1 MGTSTAVANGNGKG
15 GGLSG
20 LLTSEK
26 AQARIAPFLPEG
38 VKYDRVVAA
47 AQLAA
52 ANNPDIAKCDPA
64 SIVMAVAKAMQ
75 WGLEIG
81 ETVHLVPFG
90 RTLTAVADY
99 KGLAQL
105 MIASRCVRHVEAHC
119 VYEHDGFEYVQGS
132 EARLWHQPV
141 SDRKA
146 RGALKGAYVLLH
158 LPFGVR
164 AFDYM
169 SIEDIDEIRQKY
181 SKQWKKGPVPAWYAK
196 KTVVRQVSKL
206 VPKDPRLAK
215 AFAVLEQDVA
225 EEFGGMPA
233 IAPADDDEIP
243 GAPAR
248 AQLASGEVREMGPE
262 WEEDQ
267 GSLLGEDEQHPPFQM
282 D

>member
-1 MGTSTAVANGNGKG
+1 MSTAVAHTNGNGA
-15 GGLSG
+15 GLPA
-20 LLTSEK
+20 LLMSEK

-38 VKYDRVVAA
+38 VQYDRVVAA

-52 ANNPDIAKCDPA
+52 AKTPEILKCSPA
-64 SIVMAVAKAMQ
+64 SIVMAVAKIMQ

-81 ETVHLVPFG
+81 ETAHLVPFG
-90 RTLTAVADY
+90 QTCTPVADY

-119 VYEHDGFEYVQGS
+119 VYENDGFQYEQGS
-132 EARLWHQPV
+132 NAQLWHSPN

-146 RGALKGAYVLLH
+146 RGNLKGAYVILH

-169 SIEDIDEIRQKY
+169 SVEDIDEIRQKY

-206 VPKDPRLAK
+206 VPKDPKLAK
-215 AFAVLEQDVA
+215 VFAVMEQDAA
-225 EEFGGMPA
+225 EEFGQVQAAPA
-233 IAPADDDEIP
+233 LPADDDDVP
-243 GAPAR
+243 RLAAG
-248 AQLASGEVREMGPE
+248 ASGEVKEMGPE

-267 GSLLGEDEQHPPFQM
+267 GSLLPEGENEPPFRM